1 MVENALTV
9 PKSVRKR
16 LTKNVRQ
23 ETYGAV
29 PDSCQELI
37 NRLGT
42 SNDFEYEVFN
52 SVINQTTVVSA
63 IIFHDKRTA
72 PPEKFDIT
80 ILEGDV
86 TFGLSG
92 PPFAKWS
99 LVNAVTIDRQV
110 RLILH
115 MNSDTFA
122 TGVSYSICAAGI
134 TNEDTPTFRFECDF
148 ILNLYPILSTKVFIY
163 LVDGDKAKWSAAR
176 EKFQRVKIILCLY
189 HATENVNKRLGP
201 LTRKTTNATV
211 KDASGVEIIPDEDLS
226 TWISCD
232 SCEKWRL
239 LPSGEDIPLS
249 FKCSDNAWSDHEGSC
264 SDACDYE
271 TYANT
276 IHI

>member
-115 MNSDTFA
+115 MNFRILHQSDTFA

-134 TNEDTPTFRFECDF
+134 TNEDTPTFYLPYS
-148 ILNLYPILSTKVFIY
+148 IYQGIY
-163 LVDGDKAKWSAAR
+163 LPSR
-176 EKFQRVKIILCLY
+176 
-189 HATENVNKRLGP
+189 
-201 LTRKTTNATV
+201 
-211 KDASGVEIIPDEDLS
+211 
-226 TWISCD
+226 
-232 SCEKWRL
+232 WR
-239 LPSGEDIPLS
+239 
-249 FKCSDNAWSDHEGSC
+249 
-264 SDACDYE
+264 
-271 TYANT
+271 
-276 IHI
+276 